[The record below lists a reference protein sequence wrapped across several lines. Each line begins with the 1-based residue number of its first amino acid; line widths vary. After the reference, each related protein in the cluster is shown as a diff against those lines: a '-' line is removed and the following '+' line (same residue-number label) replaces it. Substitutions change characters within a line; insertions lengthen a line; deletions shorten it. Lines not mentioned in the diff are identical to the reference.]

1 MLRMLATLKAA
12 KKNAALVLGSSA
24 KLKGREHQPLPF
36 ALYVNLCVFLTYFGR
51 SPPRK
56 IPCLIFRFSTLGVR
70 LHLADC

>member
-12 KKNAALVLGSSA
+12 KKNAALVLGSRSSQ
-24 KLKGREHQPLPF
+24 KGREHKPLPF

-51 SPPRK
+51 SPARK
-56 IPCLIFRFSTLGVR
+56 IPCLIFLCSTLGVR